1 MQYPNTQEAIRTYA
15 QVDVHGNATYA
26 SPHRLIQMLLDN
38 VLSKVAS
45 AKGCML
51 QGSVA
56 EKCEHIGR
64 AMALVEGLRLS
75 LDKQNGGD
83 IAQNLE
89 DLYDYIERQLLQA
102 NMKNNPAILDEI
114 SSLLNEIKIG
124 WNAIGGHAAANP
136 SSVAGH
142 PPATDAPVIG

>member
-1 MQYPNTQEAIRTYA
+1 MQYPNAQAAIKTYA
-15 QVDVHGNATYA
+15 QVDVHGNAAYA
-26 SPHRLIQMLLDN
+26 SPHHLIQMLLDN
-38 VLSKVAS
+38 VLKKVSA

-56 EKCEHIGR
+56 EKCEHISR
-64 AMALVEGLRLS
+64 AMALVEGLRLG

-124 WNAIGGHAAANP
+124 WDAIGGHAAAN
-136 SSVAGH
+136 SSSAAGH

>member
-1 MQYPNTQEAIRTYA
+1 
-15 QVDVHGNATYA
+15 
-26 SPHRLIQMLLDN
+26 
-38 VLSKVAS
+38 
-45 AKGCML
+45 
-51 QGSVA
+51 
-56 EKCEHIGR
+56 
-64 AMALVEGLRLS
+64 MALVEGLRLS

-114 SSLLNEIKIG
+114 SSLLNEIKMG
-124 WNAIGGHAAANP
+124 WDAIGGHAAANP
-136 SSVAGH
+136 PSVAGH